1 MSKYDINEAFIQ
13 ALQEQEKEDTT
24 NNVLKLS
31 DKMKEIPVKKGSITA
46 TPSIERTMRTAK
58 DRRDKKQEEASIT
71 VTQDVNSEEEALDL
85 VNDSSYFKVGDEVKV
100 NDWNGRTYKVKKT
113 KDYKYKDGKRIEE
126 ESEKKDEILD
136 VSVNANDIGSNN
148 NTNLD
153 LGGLGDLGSLLGE
166 EKKEELFNVN
176 IDAGDIASNN
186 STSLDLGGIGA
197 LAGLLAS
204 EEVKEDD
211 DKLEEDTEEYLEP
224 RFDSRNSFY
233 KKAKVVTKDNGDEE
247 LYSYGTH
254 VGGIRGGKPYSKGR
268 FSQTTSRHQK
278 EFFKQRDINP
288 NDVEVEESKKTE
300 DVEYI
305 SKKELDDMPAEYK
318 STVKDSID
326 AEVWKGND
334 RKKVTKLYKDL
345 GYDEDD
351 PMILALDN
359 EKGTVLKPV
368 KVKEESKL
376 QEVEIKDGE
385 NTETITGLHTDLFKL
400 VNMYQYQIAD
410 GIMCD
415 RDELDATMRKYA
427 EPIIE
432 DAFHTA
438 LPSSKVTFGE
448 FDHPPYYKLF
458 TNLNDQ
464 LLFSVTFDKAEY
476 EALKEK
482 TINDPAF
489 ADYIAQ
495 NYCSYDGFISYMADN
510 MDDFNKEED
519 WRQFVQ
525 VVQYNMPEFTED
537 DYDRFVSDVVE
548 DLYENFDTEEAFIEY
563 ALENIPEGAD
573 VETWVKENAN
583 VSENYD
589 LDWVIETIKDE
600 LKDRNET
607 PKDESKKTEDINE
620 EDEEEEDDPYGETI
634 SLLAIAYR
642 DIPEVGV
649 EDWGKDN
656 ELKFCLDIR
665 KVLSDLEV
673 FEEEIPKKLY
683 DEASPDDWSNGV
695 EEYLETFKGVDINS
709 GKSDNS
715 YNWGSRLTHDVEL
728 TTYETEDAFYVKMS
742 VHREGDVRGN
752 YTNDF
757 LLVFDTEEQFYEEI
771 LESQSNNCNYVEIDD
786 KSYRI
791 EADFFSEY
799 CNIWCDEDNK
809 SWDDV
814 VCTDIDELKE
824 LIATDEGTQY

>member
-13 ALQEQEKEDTT
+13 ALQEQEQEDAKNT
-24 NNVLKLS
+24 VLKLS

-46 TPSIERTMRTAK
+46 TPSIERTMRTARERK
-58 DRRDKKQEEASIT
+58 
-71 VTQDVNSEEEALDL
+71 N
-85 VNDSSYFKVGDEVKV
+85 
-100 NDWNGRTYKVKKT
+100 
-113 KDYKYKDGKRIEE
+113 
-126 ESEKKDEILD
+126 KKDEILD
-136 VSVNANDIGSNN
+136 IDVNANDICSNN

-176 IDAGDIASNN
+176 IDAGDIGSNN

-288 NDVEVEESKKTE
+288 NDVEIEESKKTE

-359 EKGTVLKPV
+359 EKGTILKPV
-368 KVKEESKL
+368 KIKEESKL

-415 RDELDATMRKYA
+415 RDELDETMRKYA
-427 EPIIE
+427 EPIIR
-432 DAFHTA
+432 DAFEYA
-438 LPSSKVTFGE
+438 LPSAKVTFGE

-464 LLFSVTFDKAEY
+464 LLFDVTFDKAEY

-482 TINDPAF
+482 TIQDPAF

-525 VVQYNMPEFTED
+525 VVQYNMPEFTEN

-583 VSENYD
+583 VSDKYD
-589 LDWVIETIKDE
+589 LDWVIEAIKDE

-620 EDEEEEDDPYGETI
+620 EEEEEEEEDDPYGETI

-665 KVLSDLEV
+665 KVLSDLEM

-809 SWDDV
+809 SWDEV

>member
-46 TPSIERTMRTAK
+46 TPSIERTMRTARERK
-58 DRRDKKQEEASIT
+58 
-71 VTQDVNSEEEALDL
+71 N
-85 VNDSSYFKVGDEVKV
+85 
-100 NDWNGRTYKVKKT
+100 
-113 KDYKYKDGKRIEE
+113 
-126 ESEKKDEILD
+126 KKDEILD
-136 VSVNANDIGSNN
+136 IDVNANDICSNN

-176 IDAGDIASNN
+176 IDAGDIGSNN

-268 FSQTTSRHQK
+268 FSQTTSRHQR

-288 NDVEVEESKKTE
+288 NDVEIEESKKTE

-359 EKGTVLKPV
+359 EKGTILKPV
-368 KVKEESKL
+368 KIKEESKL

-415 RDELDATMRKYA
+415 RDELDETMRKYA
-427 EPIIE
+427 EPIIR
-432 DAFHTA
+432 DAFEYA
-438 LPSSKVTFGE
+438 LPSAKVTFGE

-464 LLFSVTFDKAEY
+464 LLFDVTFDKAEY

-482 TINDPAF
+482 TIQDPAF

-510 MDDFNKEED
+510 MDDFNNEED

-525 VVQYNMPEFTED
+525 VVQYNMPEFTEN

-583 VSENYD
+583 VSDKYD
-589 LDWVIETIKDE
+589 LDWVIEAIKDE

-620 EDEEEEDDPYGETI
+620 EEEEEEDDPYGETI

-656 ELKFCLDIR
+656 ELYFCLDTR
-665 KVLSDLEV
+665 KVLSYLEEYEV
-673 FEEEIPKKLY
+673 EIPKKLY
-683 DEASPDDWSNGV
+683 DDASSDDWSNGV
-695 EEYLETFKGVDINS
+695 DDYLTEFLGVDTEIAED
-709 GKSDNS
+709 DNS
-715 YNWGSRLTHDVEL
+715 YNWGSRLTHDINL
-728 TTYETEDAFYVKMS
+728 SIYDTDDCCYVKMS

-752 YTNDF
+752 YTVDF
-757 LLVFDTEEQFYEEI
+757 LLRFDTREDYYEAMMDAQVSCANQLDFEGKQYWIEPHIYDEHVDISTDGEEWTDVYCEDLDQFKEIISGSSEE
-771 LESQSNNCNYVEIDD
+771 
-786 KSYRI
+786 
-791 EADFFSEY
+791 
-799 CNIWCDEDNK
+799 
-809 SWDDV
+809 
-814 VCTDIDELKE
+814 
-824 LIATDEGTQY
+824 

>member
-13 ALQEQEKEDTT
+13 ALQEQEQEDAKNT
-24 NNVLKLS
+24 VLKLS

-58 DRRDKKQEEASIT
+58 DRRDKKQ
-71 VTQDVNSEEEALDL
+71 
-85 VNDSSYFKVGDEVKV
+85 
-100 NDWNGRTYKVKKT
+100 
-113 KDYKYKDGKRIEE
+113 
-126 ESEKKDEILD
+126 
-136 VSVNANDIGSNN
+136 
-148 NTNLD
+148 
-153 LGGLGDLGSLLGE
+153 
-166 EKKEELFNVN
+166 
-176 IDAGDIASNN
+176 
-186 STSLDLGGIGA
+186 
-197 LAGLLAS
+197 

-268 FSQTTSRHQK
+268 FSQTTSRHQR

-359 EKGTVLKPV
+359 EKGTILKPV

-427 EPIIE
+427 EPIIR
-432 DAFHTA
+432 DAFEYA

-448 FDHPPYYKLF
+448 FDHPPYYQLF

-464 LLFSVTFDKAEY
+464 LLFDVTFDKAEY

-482 TINDPAF
+482 TIQDPAF
-489 ADYIAQ
+489 ANYIAQ

-583 VSENYD
+583 VSDKYD

-620 EDEEEEDDPYGETI
+620 EEEEEEDDPYGETI

-665 KVLSDLEV
+665 KVLSDLEG

-695 EEYLETFKGVDINS
+695 EEYLEVFKGVDINS

-742 VHREGDVRGN
+742 VHRDGDVRGN

-757 LLVFDTEEQFYEEI
+757 LLVFDTEEQFYEEV
-771 LESQSNNCNYVEIDD
+771 LESQSNNCNYVEIDG

-799 CNIWCDEDNK
+799 CNIWCEDDQK

>member
-13 ALQEQEKEDTT
+13 ALQEQEQEDAKNT
-24 NNVLKLS
+24 VLKLS

-58 DRRDKKQEEASIT
+58 DRRDKKQEE
-71 VTQDVNSEEEALDL
+71 
-85 VNDSSYFKVGDEVKV
+85 
-100 NDWNGRTYKVKKT
+100 
-113 KDYKYKDGKRIEE
+113 
-126 ESEKKDEILD
+126 
-136 VSVNANDIGSNN
+136 
-148 NTNLD
+148 
-153 LGGLGDLGSLLGE
+153 
-166 EKKEELFNVN
+166 
-176 IDAGDIASNN
+176 
-186 STSLDLGGIGA
+186 
-197 LAGLLAS
+197 
-204 EEVKEDD
+204 VKEDD
-211 DKLEEDTEEYLEP
+211 DKLEEDTEAYLEP

-268 FSQTTSRHQK
+268 FSQTTSRHQR

-359 EKGTVLKPV
+359 EKGTILKPV

-415 RDELDATMRKYA
+415 RDELDETMRKYA
-427 EPIIE
+427 EPIIR
-432 DAFHTA
+432 DAFEYA
-438 LPSSKVTFGE
+438 LPSAKVTFGE

-464 LLFSVTFDKAEY
+464 LLFDVTFDKAEY

-482 TINDPAF
+482 TIQDPAF
-489 ADYIAQ
+489 ANYIAQ

-583 VSENYD
+583 VSDKYD
-589 LDWVIETIKDE
+589 LDWVIEAIKDE

-620 EDEEEEDDPYGETI
+620 EEEEEEDDPYGETI

-665 KVLSDLEV
+665 KVLSDLEG

-695 EEYLETFKGVDINS
+695 EEYLEVFKGVDINS

-742 VHREGDVRGN
+742 VHRDGDVRGN

-757 LLVFDTEEQFYEEI
+757 LLVFDTEEQFYEEV
-771 LESQSNNCNYVEIDD
+771 LESQSNNCNYVEIDG

-799 CNIWCDEDNK
+799 CNIWCEDDQK